1 LNPSENLWADLARR
15 VETHQAEEV
24 EQLQDIVAEEWEKT
38 STDLLPKLAR
48 SMTKRCKLV
57 IAAKGGYIDY

>member
-1 LNPSENLWADLARR
+1 MARR

-24 EQLQDIVAEEWEKT
+24 ELLQDMVAEEWEKT
-38 STDLLPKLAR
+38 STYILPKLAH
-48 SMTKRCKLV
+48 SMHKRCELV